1 MPDIITFEDYY
12 HNTVNFSYADHPFSK
27 TPKHVWV
34 ISRFCNHWLLTEHP
48 RRGWEFPGGKVED
61 GETADM
67 AAKREVFEETGG
79 TVFSLSYIGQYQVT
93 GRGGTIVKNVYFA
106 IVDHMQSQKTY
117 HETNGPIFLRNVPE
131 ALHDQKKY
139 SFMMKD
145 EVLIRSLTYIE
156 ERLL

>member
-1 MPDIITFEDYY
+1 MTFEDFY
-12 HNTVNFSYADHPFSK
+12 HNTVRFSFADHPFSE

-48 RRGWEFPGGKVED
+48 RRGWEFPGGKVEE
-61 GETADM
+61 GETAEV

-79 TVFSLSYIGQYQVT
+79 TVSMLSYVGQYKVT

-106 IVDHMQSQKTY
+106 KVECIQSQDHY
-117 HETNGPIFLRNVPE
+117 YETNGPIFLRCVPTE
-131 ALHDQKKY
+131 LRDRNKY

-145 EVLIRSLTYIE
+145 DVLVRSLEYIQD
-156 ERLL
+156 RLM